1 MTAKGLQ
8 LETMDVFSSD
18 LNDDRIIKTI
28 DKMSDDQIQRCL
40 RYLETG
46 VLIDEDGRTLS
57 TATRH

>member
-8 LETMDVFSSD
+8 LETMDVFSGD

-57 TATRH
+57 TETRH